1 MDVQEPRLPFSQG
14 GLPTQPKLAKDTPS
28 TSAASDDGEEWSSY
42 VTEPIPYDI
51 HDALSWNDQAIDM
64 EYASPF
70 RDMFQFNLNP
80 QSNVQPK

>member
-14 GLPTQPKLAKDTPS
+14 GVPAHPKLAKNMPS

-51 HDALSWNDQAIDM
+51 HDALSWNDQVTDM
-64 EYASPF
+64 EFASLF
-70 RDMFQFNLNP
+70 
-80 QSNVQPK
+80 